1 MVKGV
6 RLNKLF
12 NTEYVI
18 VNDKFCIK
26 NCNDWIAIDEDKN
39 EIVINS
45 LGNILFFNSKSVAE
59 QTGDFYKNRI
69 SISNL
74 KGVNNLIKIS

>member
-1 MVKGV
+1 MIKGV

-18 VNDKFCIK
+18 VNNKFCIK
-26 NCNDWIAIDEDKN
+26 NCKDWVAIDEDKD
-39 EIVINS
+39 EIVVNS

-74 KGVNNLIKIS
+74 KGANSLLKLD

>member
-1 MVKGV
+1 MIKGV

-18 VNDKFCIK
+18 VNNKFCIK
-26 NCNDWIAIDEDKN
+26 NCKDWVAIDEDKD
-39 EIVINS
+39 EIVVNS

-74 KGVNNLIKIS
+74 KGTNSLLKLD

>member
-1 MVKGV
+1 MIKGV

-12 NTEYVI
+12 NTEYVV

-26 NCNDWIAIDEDKN
+26 NCKDWVAIDEDKY
-39 EIVINS
+39 EIIVNS
-45 LGNILFFNSKSVAE
+45 LGNILFFNTKSAAE

-69 SISNL
+69 FISNL

>member
-1 MVKGV
+1 MIKGV

-12 NTEYVI
+12 NTEYIV

-26 NCNDWIAIDEDKN
+26 NCKYWVAIDEDKY
-39 EIVINS
+39 EIIVNS
-45 LGNILFFNSKSVAE
+45 LGNILFFNTKSAAE

-74 KGVNNLIKIS
+74 KGVNNLIKLS